1 MAFHVMLVPTLS
13 CPARCSYCWS
23 SEAGSPVMSIE
34 TVKEIVEWLKDFKKE
49 PVTFT
54 FHGGEPLLAGAD
66 FYEKALPLLAEGLS
80 HLKTAFAL
88 QSNLWVI
95 TPELAKILAKYNIPI
110 GSSLDG
116 PQELNDL
123 QRGKGYYEK
132 TMKGYEI
139 ATANGLKVSFI
150 CTFTKHSVKLKEE
163 IFNFFMENGF
173 NLKLHPALPS
183 LRSDEPEKWALDPE
197 EYGKLLIYLMDKY
210 LENLGK
216 IEIMNIDH
224 LCKAY
229 FTGRGT
235 VCTFVDCMGS
245 TFAVGPDGS
254 IYPCYRFIG
263 MPEYIMGNVRDHPGK
278 DDLAKSE
285 PWKLMHQFK
294 EYVDKEC
301 GQCSYIKFCR
311 GGCPYNAIVPTGG
324 KIQGVDPHCTAYKM
338 VFKEITDR
346 ANEEMFG
353 SFGMD
358 PFQSGQRRNA
368 RPGIMALIN
377 KR

>member
-1 MAFHVMLVPTLS
+1 
-13 CPARCSYCWS
+13 
-23 SEAGSPVMSIE
+23 MSIE
-34 TVKEIVEWLKDFKKE
+34 TVKEVVEWLKDFKKE

-116 PQELNDL
+116 PQEINDL
-123 QRGKGYYEK
+123 QRGKGYFEK

-139 ATANGLKVSFI
+139 AKANGLKVSFI
-150 CTFTKHSVKLKEE
+150 CTFTKHSVKQKEE
-163 IFNFFMENGF
+163 IFNFFFENGY

-183 LRSDEPEKWALDPE
+183 LRSDEPEKWALDPQ

-263 MPEYIMGNVRDHPGK
+263 MPEYIMGNVRDHPSK
-278 DDLAKSE
+278 DDLAKSDA
-285 PWKLMHQFK
+285 WKLMHQFK

-324 KIQGVDPHCTAYKM
+324 KIQGVDPHCKAYKM

-358 PFQSGQRRNA
+358 PFQPGQRRSG

>member
-1 MAFHVMLVPTLS
+1 
-13 CPARCSYCWS
+13 
-23 SEAGSPVMSIE
+23 MSIE

-66 FYEKALPLLAEGLS
+66 FYEKALPLLAQGLS

-139 ATANGLKVSFI
+139 AKANGLNVSFI

-163 IFNFFMENGF
+163 IFNFFLENGF

-245 TFAVGPDGS
+245 TFAVGPDGN

-263 MPEYIMGNVRDHPGK
+263 MPEYIMGNVRDHPSQ
-278 DDLAKSE
+278 DDLARSDAG
-285 PWKLMHQFK
+285 KLMHQFK

-301 GQCSYIKFCR
+301 AQCSYIKFCR

-324 KIQGVDPHCTAYKM
+324 KIQGVDPHCKAYKM